1 MSELMSELE
10 RTRMQ
15 IVLGYLDTNK
25 EITSSIAA
33 ALLDVE
39 AKTARRLL
47 SKAEKLDILKSEGKT
62 RNKVYF
68 R

>member
-1 MSELMSELE
+1 M
-10 RTRMQ
+10 
-15 IVLGYLDTNK
+15 LDYIKTTVIEQK
-25 EITSSIAA
+25 VVKIQGQ
-33 ALLDVE
+33 